1 MFIREEMQ
9 SLMENLIHSADFKT
23 IYWLLMMQLWRSA
36 SFHQRPCSAVEQ
48 NDINNMTV
56 WPKNDDFT
64 MGIVTLNSATK
75 KSVSGIS
82 TESQGGSDPLRCDL
96 RKLQIFLKAS

>member
-1 MFIREEMQ
+1 MG
-9 SLMENLIHSADFKT
+9 HVT
-23 IYWLLMMQLWRSA
+23 I
-36 SFHQRPCSAVEQ
+36 
-48 NDINNMTV
+48 
-56 WPKNDDFT
+56 
-64 MGIVTLNSATK
+64 NSATK